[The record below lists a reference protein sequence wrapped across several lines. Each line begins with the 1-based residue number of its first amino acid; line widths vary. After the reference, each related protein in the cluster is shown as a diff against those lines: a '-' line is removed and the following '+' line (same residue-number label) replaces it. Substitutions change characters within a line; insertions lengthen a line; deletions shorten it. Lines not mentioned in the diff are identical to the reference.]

1 MGVGACNKANADTVK
16 TCLIPIPVYNMC
28 INQHMEQV
36 GKKKLEVLNDITKEV
51 NESAKIDGIEND
63 VLVVVSDI
71 EGRAKDFLVKLKHAG
86 VIDGVEVDKET
97 GKLKIHLNENFCGT
111 IDFCGDLTSY
121 KGDLVPP
128 FGNEIVIEV
137 FEELLE
143 QIKAHNE
150 GKKKDKQIQFV
161 AVPGNHEFYRFWG
174 LDDDKAIYSRDDGG
188 KNPLLIKLKSLKV
201 IAKIQKYFL
210 EQVQKNKDDIT
221 DDDYQGTDVKINEK
235 IKSLD
240 KESEMLDTIY
250 NVLSGKGADLGDGFY
265 YDFINYKDRK
275 DELQKEKDC
284 FKNGYFMINTKE
296 GKITNDE
303 RTNKNNQFG
312 FKSIT
317 KEDLEKIFK
326 DEVCYLPFDEI
337 LKILKSNGKY
347 QENSSDDTEWTA
359 ELINEKLNDLKKVL
373 KNEDFVFNIEQW
385 PYYKYDLAKQLTAI
399 KNLETKLESFK
410 TTTQELKQQLSQD
423 GYIEQGEIK
432 DENPISVFRPLLW
445 DKSALLSKIVFNHR
459 GKKFRTLHHFGL
471 FVPEGCSVDDLTKD
485 NQKNIFADAFST
497 LNYFNVRAI
506 NDRDLRYLKRD
517 IFENN
522 KIPTLF
528 GHEGKWSP
536 GAQTSEMYC
545 VDTRHC
551 DDLNVV
557 CVVDSNNNVKET
569 ISYYPFGSEMRIQEP
584 GQLPQLADAGS
595 HPFRFTGK
603 ELDRQNGLNMYD
615 FGARWFDVA
624 GVPMWTSVDP
634 LAEKNPSLTPY
645 HFCHNDPVN
654 RTDSD
659 GKWDVNVH
667 LAKDRRTNGYGVA
680 VISDRN
686 GQEIFRFIVRAE
698 GVKGHDRRKT
708 GGDTPLGTYD
718 IPNNNAWTN
727 GKSRLSYG
735 PNDRLVMN
743 PESGEIV
750 ESGRNEIRIHGGR
763 QEIQNPDG
771 TWQRKENAK
780 LEKTFGCLRASD
792 EDMKTFKTFTDYLE
806 STDDQETPGKV
817 FVKDDFERFNKKKDE

>member
-36 GKKKLEVLNDITKEV
+36 GKKKLEVLTEIADEV
-51 NESAKIDGIEND
+51 NSKENAKIKSIEND
-63 VLVVVSDI
+63 ALVVVSDI
-71 EGRAKDFLVKLKHAG
+71 EGRAKDFLVKLKHTG
-86 VIDGVEVDKET
+86 VIDGVEVDKKT
-97 GKLKIHLNENFCGT
+97 GKLKIRLNENFCGT
-111 IDFCGDLTSY
+111 IDFCGDLTAY
-121 KGDLVPP
+121 KNVQP

-137 FEELLE
+137 FEELLA
-143 QIKAHNE
+143 QIKEHNKDKE
-150 GKKKDKQIQFV
+150 KDKQIQFV

-557 CVVDSNNNVKET
+557 CVVDSKNQITPYYTHKCIELKNEEQKKQNQQNFVKLELGAYDEKAFRT
-569 ISYYPFGSEMRIQEP
+569 LVECKSQENKS
-584 GQLPQLADAGS
+584 GQQPPKNIVNAMLKNEKQQLAQQ
-595 HPFRFTGK
+595 TNIK
-603 ELDRQNGLNMYD
+603 NNLNN
-615 FGARWFDVA
+615 
-624 GVPMWTSVDP
+624 
-634 LAEKNPSLTPY
+634 LKNNTESEEQKP
-645 HFCHNDPVN
+645 
-654 RTDSD
+654 
-659 GKWDVNVH
+659 G
-667 LAKDRRTNGYGVA
+667 
-680 VISDRN
+680 
-686 GQEIFRFIVRAE
+686 
-698 GVKGHDRRKT
+698 
-708 GGDTPLGTYD
+708 
-718 IPNNNAWTN
+718 PNNNNNNNNNNTHANNTKIDTIKN
-727 GKSRLSYG
+727 SNDENLEQTIEDYVNDNKKGQQVVAYAIGSLIENNRANFLEKYSRIFVFSQKDKRAQQVYETYKDIEKNKL
-735 PNDRLVMN
+735 
-743 PESGEIV
+743 I
-750 ESGRNEIRIHGGR
+750 
-763 QEIQNPDG
+763 IQNDDSP
-771 TWQRKENAK
+771 KEEYKMYRLNDIHAFN
-780 LEKTFGCLRASD
+780 TPCGGCL
-792 EDMKTFKTFTDYLE
+792 
-806 STDDQETPGKV
+806 
-817 FVKDDFERFNKKKDE
+817 